1 MIHIRRNIFNTIIRH
16 RDGIR
21 LRGFHPCFV
30 FQVLKSVYKGGFYI
44 INNCVQNG
52 QYFIDNLTKES
63 IIGGKGSQKF
73 TIIKE
78 ESSMKFFIDTANLEE
93 IAEMSAYGIVDGVT
107 TNPSIIAREGKDLKE
122 TLIRICNMV
131 DGPISGEVLAPD
143 AETMIKEGLEI
154 AGWHRNM
161 VVKIPMT
168 PEGIKAVRALSA
180 KGIRTNVTTVY
191 DSAQALVAAKAGAT
205 YVSPF
210 VGRSDDV
217 LMDGLGMLAE
227 ISLIYRIHNIKTE
240 IIAASM
246 RTPAYVV
253 GAAKAGADI
262 ATIPYECMKKL
273 FWHPMTDVSLDGFMS
288 DWKKAM
294 GDKKIL

>member
-1 MIHIRRNIFNTIIRH
+1 
-16 RDGIR
+16 
-21 LRGFHPCFV
+21 
-30 FQVLKSVYKGGFYI
+30 
-44 INNCVQNG
+44 
-52 QYFIDNLTKES
+52 
-63 IIGGKGSQKF
+63 
-73 TIIKE
+73 
-78 ESSMKFFIDTANLEE
+78 MKFFIDTANLEE
-93 IAEMSAYGIVDGVT
+93 IEEMSAYGIVDGVT

-131 DGPISGEVLAPD
+131 DGPISGEVLALD

-227 ISLIYRIHNIKTE
+227 ISLIYRIHNIIMSIRVLPLYTDKQGPPLYFSGMITD
-240 IIAASM
+240 I
-246 RTPAYVV
+246 RNDKVV
-253 GAAKAGADI
+253 APLHA
-262 ATIPYECMKKL
+262 
-273 FWHPMTDVSLDGFMS
+273 FV
-288 DWKKAM
+288 
-294 GDKKIL
+294 